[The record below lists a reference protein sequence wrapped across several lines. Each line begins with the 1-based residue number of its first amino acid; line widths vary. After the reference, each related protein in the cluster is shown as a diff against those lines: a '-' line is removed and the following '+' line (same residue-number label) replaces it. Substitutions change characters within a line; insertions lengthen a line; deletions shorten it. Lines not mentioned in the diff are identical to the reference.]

1 MRSSIMRVGLMLLAV
16 TSFFISLTIVCS
28 VVYYSGMNKQ
38 GMGNIFL
45 FCVIALTVIVLSL
58 FIRFKN
64 YMQFR
69 YALSQSQKG
78 V

>member
-16 TSFFISLTIVCS
+16 TSFFISLTIVS
-28 VVYYSGMNKQ
+28 TVVFYSGISKN

-45 FCVIALTVIVLSL
+45 FCVIALTVIVLSV

-69 YALSQSQKG
+69 YELSQSKKG